1 MTISRPTPVSS
12 SGADIIISCRS
23 IADFVEDWDFCRC
36 GADRLGALYVSKSCT
51 ARRFSITGSFE
62 TKVRRRIMPDSEV
75 TSNMQARPLSSR
87 HIMRADYI
95 GPCPRARQKLL
106 SILKYGS
113 RSAELHDT
121 RCCPSQ
127 WAHGSSPP
135 DQAAAPGGWAARH
148 VRVTVPQPAVDWAWR
163 ERGRCD
169 SELSPS
175 LPPGQQPESRPLDI
189 MI

>member
-51 ARRFSITGSFE
+51 ARRSPEALKHKFE
-62 TKVRRRIMPDSEV
+62 GGLCPTP
-75 TSNMQARPLSSR
+75 ARPLSSWN
-87 HIMRADYI
+87 IMRADYI
-95 GPCPRARQKLL
+95 GPCPRAQNCM
-106 SILKYGS
+106 
-113 RSAELHDT
+113 HDT
-121 RCCPSQ
+121 RHGYRPSK

-135 DQAAAPGGWAARH
+135 GQAAAPGGWAAWHIRI
-148 VRVTVPQPAVDWAWR
+148 TVPQPAVDSAWR